1 MNKIIL
7 LAFCFL
13 LNNFVT
19 CAQKQS
25 VILEST
31 QRPTDK
37 VKKEF
42 PYDITMA
49 DTSGK
54 QISSS
59 KILKTKKKLTVL
71 TFWATTCGPCR
82 MELKA
87 YNAKWETWQKQFSDF
102 NLVAVSIDF
111 NDRHAAAMEVPKKE
125 NWQFASYVDVRR
137 EFPLVMPGELNGLP
151 QLFILDKKGE
161 ILYTK
166 KRYLLGDEDELFKK
180 IMELGE
186 K

>member
-7 LAFCFL
+7 FAFCFL
-13 LNNFVT
+13 LNLVVSS
-19 CAQKQS
+19 AQKQS
-25 VILEST
+25 IIMEST
-31 QRPTDK
+31 QRTADK
-37 VKKEF
+37 IKTTY
-42 PYDITMA
+42 PYDILLA
-49 DTSGK
+49 DTTGN
-54 QISSS
+54 QTSSS

-87 YNAKWETWQKQFSDF
+87 YNAKWQDWQKQFSDF

-111 NDRHAAAMEVPKKE
+111 NDRHVAAMEVPKKE

-137 EFPLVMPGELNGLP
+137 EFPLVMPGNLNGLP
-151 QLFILDKKGE
+151 QLFILNKKGE
-161 ILYTK
+161 ILYTQ
-166 KRYLLGDEDELFKK
+166 KRYIPGDEDELFQK
-180 IMELGE
+180 IQELA